1 MMFSASLEA
10 APLLQRGATRALAIS
25 SAKRSPAFPDLP
37 TVEEAANLPGF
48 GAEFWQC
55 LVVPKGTPKPIID
68 KLQKVIAKIAA
79 EPEMIERFKLQGVD
93 LRSSTPRGVQGAS
106 QQGREALGDPDQGAG
121 HQAGVP
127 S

>member
-68 KLQKVIAKIAA
+68 RLQAAIAA
-79 EPEMIERFKLQGVD
+79 IAADKDMKERFAKQGVD
-93 LRSSTPRGVQGAS
+93 LQSSTPQELHDHMV
-106 QQGREALGDPDQGAG
+106 REEKRWSTLIREKGIKPE
-121 HQAGVP
+121 
-127 S
+127 